1 MKTSTAKVT
10 AVLVTLFAALLLYAQ
25 RSVQYDPATYVLNLP
40 TNILGFWFGNQYLT
54 NLVGT
59 GLTND
64 NGNLE
69 ATGSGAGTV
78 TSVAASTTISG
89 LGWTGSPI
97 TSAGTLGLTGVVG
110 EASIDVALARL
121 ASPALTGDP
130 TGPTPAANDNDTSL
144 ATTAYVQGEE
154 TALKASQL
162 WQATNSVLTAYTTAK
177 RRIGFW
183 DATQFKPITNAT
195 AAAIPAVRGNG
206 FHNYTFSATVDQS
219 IVVHGIVPATG
230 VVDLTGGVKV
240 NMILT
245 SSGTSTTNV
254 YSFELMRWT
263 SDLDTDGYDTAVNI
277 TNIVSATSGI
287 PTTVTATITTI
298 DSITNG
304 DPFSLR
310 ATRLSASNVSDTAPE
325 TTQAYSLELTED

>member
-1 MKTSTAKVT
+1 M
-10 AVLVTLFAALLLYAQ
+10 
-25 RSVQYDPATYVLNLP
+25 
-40 TNILGFWFGNQYLT
+40 
-54 NLVGT
+54 
-59 GLTND
+59 
-64 NGNLE
+64 
-69 ATGSGAGTV
+69 
-78 TSVAASTTISG
+78 
-89 LGWTGSPI
+89 
-97 TSAGTLGLTGVVG
+97 
-110 EASIDVALARL
+110 
-121 ASPALTGDP
+121 
-130 TGPTPAANDNDTSL
+130 
-144 ATTAYVQGEE
+144 
-154 TALKASQL
+154 
-162 WQATNSVLTAYTTAK
+162 
-177 RRIGFW
+177 
-183 DATQFKPITNAT
+183 
-195 AAAIPAVRGNG
+195 RGNG